1 MTLARLVGDWNGIWS
16 SLVKPNL
23 LTDSVVLF
31 AAAAS
36 LFPEFL
42 DVFHKNSSSAIFDL
56 LEDYQTLCQDKVGGT
71 LSMKKKKIE
80 HVDEHLNSY

>member
-1 MTLARLVGDWNGIWS
+1 MLTHSVG
-16 SLVKPNL
+16 
-23 LTDSVVLF
+23 LF

-42 DVFHKNSSSAIFDL
+42 GVFQKNSSSAVFDL

-71 LSMKKKKIE
+71 LCVNLVNKKE
-80 HVDEHLNSY
+80 NDDELLSSYS

>member
-1 MTLARLVGDWNGIWS
+1 MKMTLARLVGDWNGIWYFIF
-16 SLVKPNL
+16 NGI
-23 LTDSVVLF
+23 LTDSVVVLF

-42 DVFHKNSSSAIFDL
+42 DVFHKNSSSAVFDL

-71 LSMKKKKIE
+71 LCMNKKKK
-80 HVDEHLNSY
+80 

>member
-1 MTLARLVGDWNGIWS
+1 MTLARLVGDWNGIWYFIF
-16 SLVKPNL
+16 NGI

-42 DVFHKNSSSAIFDL
+42 DVFHKNSSTAVFDL
-56 LEDYQTLCQDKVGGT
+56 LEEYQTLCQDKVGGALCMNT
-71 LSMKKKKIE
+71 LMSF
-80 HVDEHLNSY
+80 

>member
-1 MTLARLVGDWNGIWS
+1 MTLARLVGDWNGIWF
-16 SLVKPNL
+16 SLVKQNL
-23 LTDSVVLF
+23 LTDSAVVPS

-42 DVFHKNSSSAIFDL
+42 DVFHKNSSSAVFDL

-71 LSMKKKKIE
+71 LCMNKKK
-80 HVDEHLNSY
+80 

>member
-1 MTLARLVGDWNGIWS
+1 MTLARLVGVWNGIWS
-16 SLVKPNL
+16 SLVKQNL
-23 LTDSVVLF
+23 LTDSAVVPF

-71 LSMKKKKIE
+71 LCMNKKK
-80 HVDEHLNSY
+80 

>member
-1 MTLARLVGDWNGIWS
+1 MTLARLVGIRNGIWYFS
-16 SLVKPNL
+16 CNGI
-23 LTDSVVLF
+23 LTESVVLF

-42 DVFHKNSSSAIFDL
+42 DVFHKNSSSVFDL

-71 LSMKKKKIE
+71 LCMNKK
-80 HVDEHLNSY
+80 NGTC